1 MKPSTPIARNSHNTL
16 ASRTPHAH
24 AHALP
29 VRHVVLHQNALPT
42 SNGLGLIHDLRQS
55 GSLFQRSASQ
65 EQQLQQQRHHNTA
78 AKNQRRATNSEYYP
92 DTFHHQTVVEMNMAG
107 V

>member
-1 MKPSTPIARNSHNTL
+1 MTGKFSLQMAALLLLSALSFLSSVAN
-16 ASRTPHAH
+16 ASI
-24 AHALP
+24 LD
-29 VRHVVLHQNALPT
+29 
-42 SNGLGLIHDLRQS
+42 NGLGLIHDLRQS